1 MRHSFGK
8 ATVAL
13 IVVYSCS
20 ARAGERQI
28 LSLAQ
33 ENKEERQLQQHTME
47 EALKGLLLEEDAAS
61 PRIVGG
67 TPVTDPNAY
76 PSYGFN
82 AGSMGLCGGTLIYP
96 DIVLTAAHCQIPDAV
111 FADGWFQGGTTVDGS
126 GSQFFEV
133 EQLLPNPDYSDA
145 PNEYNDIMLIKL
157 ASPSSAPLQQL
168 NFDPNF
174 PADGTPATI
183 IGFGATSEG
192 GDPSFQLLETTNNIE
207 SFQNCNDFYGFIMN
221 DIQICLLSEGGRD
234 ACQGDRYV
242 RSN

>member
-1 MRHSFGK
+1 MRHSLGK

-67 TPVTDPNAY
+67 TPVTDPNAF

-96 DIVLTAAHCQIPDAV
+96 DIVLTAAHCQ
-111 FADGWFQGGTTVDGS
+111 
-126 GSQFFEV
+126 
-133 EQLLPNPDYSDA
+133 
-145 PNEYNDIMLIKL
+145 
-157 ASPSSAPLQQL
+157 
-168 NFDPNF
+168 
-174 PADGTPATI
+174 
-183 IGFGATSEG
+183 
-192 GDPSFQLLETTNNIE
+192 
-207 SFQNCNDFYGFIMN
+207 
-221 DIQICLLSEGGRD
+221 R
-234 ACQGDRYV
+234 
-242 RSN
+242 